1 MAIAATKEMGERT
14 MQNKEL
20 RQWCFAEQGN
30 FLKDLCTLVETES
43 PTGDAEGSEKMTER
57 MGSWLRE
64 LGAEVRILQTP
75 VGCYNLVAVFKGEG
89 TRKILLNAHADTV
102 FKKGT
107 LESNPF
113 RVEDGKVYGPGCI
126 DCKGGLVLGVYAL
139 RFLKKLN
146 FKDYEQ
152 ITFVMNADEETGSE
166 NSKELIM
173 EQAKIHD
180 LAIVLE
186 AAKPD
191 HGACIGRKGLGSAI
205 IEVNGKSVHAA
216 RASQGANALEELA
229 HQVMAFRTLG
239 DENKGTAVNVTVFS
253 AGEVANTIPDYA
265 MAKVDIRVDDTTE
278 FDRIEREAAVLV
290 ANTIIP
296 GTQVTFSLKAHPAF
310 PKNYASIALAKQLE
324 QIYTAIGV
332 KMVTVT
338 SPGVSDANYIASVG
352 PPVIDGMSFVGMNA
366 HTKDEVGYLDS
377 LPDALFALTKFLM
390 CVQKP

>member
-1 MAIAATKEMGERT
+1 

-20 RQWCFAEQGN
+20 RQWCFAEQEN
-30 FLKDLCTLVETES
+30 FLKDLRSLVEVES
-43 PTGDAEGSEKMTER
+43 PTGDSEGSEKMTER

-64 LGAEVRILQTP
+64 IGAEVRILQTP
-75 VGCYNLVAVFKGEG
+75 AGCYNLVAVFKGEG
-89 TRKILLNAHADTV
+89 TRKILLNAHSDTV

-107 LESNPF
+107 LEKNPF
-113 RVEDGKVYGPGCI
+113 RVENGKIYGPGCI

-139 RFLKKLN
+139 RLLQKLN
-146 FKDYEQ
+146 FKDYKQ

-173 EQAKIHD
+173 EQAKNHD

-186 AAKPD
+186 AAKPE
-191 HGACIGRKGLGSAI
+191 HGVCIGRKGLGNVT
-205 IEVNGKSVHAA
+205 IEVRGKSVHAA

-229 HQVMAFRTLG
+229 HQVMEFRTLG
-239 DENKGTAVNVTVFS
+239 NEAKGTSVNVTVFS
-253 AGEVANTIPDYA
+253 AGEVANIIPDYA
-265 MAKVDIRVDDTTE
+265 MAKVDIRVDDTAE
-278 FDRIEREAAVLV
+278 FNRIECEAKAFASNNVV
-290 ANTIIP
+290 P
-296 GTQVTFSLKAHPAF
+296 GTQVSFSLKAHPAF
-310 PKNYASIALAKQLE
+310 PPNAASVALAKQLE
-324 QIYTAIGV
+324 QIYAAIGV

-352 PPVIDGMSFVGMNA
+352 TPVIDGMSFVGMNA

-377 LPDALFALTKFLM
+377 FPDALFALTKFLM